1 MAVVVDKESMRKELL
16 DDPREEL
23 TKLAAVVDIQA
34 LVAADEGAVEPIIVV
49 FEDERGLPFE
59 LFLLRPESRLLLFS
73 LEGFRSN
80 R

>member
-49 FEDERGLPFE
+49 FEDERGLRFE